1 MTRNDAIR
9 LDTGFDSAAR
19 IMRCR
24 VYQFRWKGTMRK
36 LVEITFMSLDGVIDA
51 RDLTTHAQRYF
62 AGDTQHDRY
71 QKEHLFAADMLLLG
85 RATYEHLSA
94 AYLEMGKTGKGAP
107 TDFVERM
114 NSIPKL
120 VASSTLQDASWNAT
134 IVRGDVGKRVREVKA
149 DAGGDIVK
157 YGNGVL
163 DRALFSED
171 LIDVFCVIVYP
182 FLLGHGTR
190 LFDKVDRPTHL
201 RLTAEHRFDS
211 GTMVLEYTRGER
223 E

>member
-1 MTRNDAIR
+1 
-9 LDTGFDSAAR
+9 
-19 IMRCR
+19 MRR
-24 VYQFRWKGTMRK
+24 

-51 RDLTTHAQRYF
+51 PDLTNHAERYF
-62 AGDTQHDRY
+62 TGDVQHDRY

-94 AYLEMGKTGKGAP
+94 AYLEMGKTGKGAA

-134 IVRGDVGKRVREVKA
+134 IIHGDVGKRVREVKEQ
-149 DAGGDIVK
+149 AGGDIVK

-163 DRALFSED
+163 DRVLFTED

-190 LFDKVDRPTHL
+190 LFVSV
-201 RLTAEHRFDS
+201 LTR
-211 GTMVLEYTRGER
+211 RGDGAVCGM
-223 E
+223 